1 MAWRMLAAMPEGKA
15 IMLGLAGGFGITT
28 GRFFLFFLRAVVVV
42 VVVVVIILW
51 FPCVPLALACT
62 PIKRAQVRNPIAL
75 GFQLMAR
82 RLWLLFYCGLYVE
95 LWLYAAST
103 FLFFFSSR
111 DNAS

>member
-15 IMLGLAGGFGITT
+15 IMLGVAGGFGITT
-28 GRFFLFFLRAVVVV
+28 GRFFFFSLRAVVVV
-42 VVVVVIILW
+42 VVVIVLW
-51 FPCVPLALACT
+51 FPCVPLALVCT

-82 RLWLLFYCGLYVE
+82 TLWRLFYCGLYVE

-103 FLFFFSSR
+103 FLFFFSSL